1 MLTRRTD
8 LAIEEKE
15 IWSESADEQTELKGV
30 EAREDNIEGFITTVV
45 KILDEQGEQALGKPR
60 GTYITVELDSIIK
73 RDHDAFEKGM
83 DVISQKLSGLL
94 DLSDTEHILVVGLG
108 NYAVTPD
115 RIGPLTAKNTMVT
128 RHLVEQVPE
137 HFGAFRSVSVLE
149 PGVLGTTGIESA
161 KIIKAVVSE
170 IKPNK
175 VVAIDAL
182 ASRNISRI
190 CRTVQICD
198 TGIVPGSGVGNSR
211 EAINA
216 DTLGIPVIS
225 VGIPTVVNAGTL
237 AADLI
242 EKTGLGAP
250 DPNRFGDVGGTMIV
264 TPKEIDVQVT
274 DLSKLLGYSLN
285 KAFHEGITLGDIDM
299 FLS

>member
-8 LAIEEKE
+8 LAVEAKE
-15 IWSESADEQTELKGV
+15 IWAESAEEQTELQGV
-30 EAREDNIEGFITTVV
+30 EAREENIDGFSTTIV
-45 KILDEQGEQALGKPR
+45 KILDEQGESSLGKPK
-60 GTYITVELDSIIK
+60 GTYITIELDSIIK
-73 RDHDAFEKGM
+73 RDHDAFERGM
-83 DVISQKLSGLL
+83 GVISQKLLELLSLSG
-94 DLSDTEHILVVGLG
+94 SEHVLVVGLG
-108 NYAVTPD
+108 NYAITPD

-128 RHLVEQVPE
+128 SHLIEQVPE
-137 HFGAFRSVSVLE
+137 HFGGFRSVSVLE

-170 IKPNK
+170 VGPDR
-175 VVAIDAL
+175 VVAVDAL
-182 ASRNISRI
+182 ASRSISRV

-211 EAINA
+211 EAINI
-216 DTLGIPVIS
+216 DTLGVPVIS
-225 VGIPTVVNAGTL
+225 IGIPTVVDAGTL

-242 EKTGLGAP
+242 EKTGQDAP
-250 DPNRFGDVGGTMIV
+250 DPKRFGEVGGTMIV

-285 KAFHEGITLGDIDM
+285 KAFHKGITLGDIDM